1 MIRFG
6 YVTMFLT
13 VFPGAPLFVVLT
25 NTLEMHLDV
34 QCSLE
39 AHRRPAAVTVN
50 CALLYLTTDIHAY
63 LPTSFFAADAA
74 TSTAKLWVLLG
85 VEHLVLGIK
94 AAMALG
100 IPDSPPWVDA
110 YYAKLA
116 KTHLISPPPTRS
128 AEVTAVGE
136 ASNNADKQGSFEVE
150 TMECMEQPTVDT
162 KDSGQFDIAPDDQV
176 LFALPPES
184 LSTRTSFVDGTTAIP
199 ATTSSSKENIPST
212 YEKQSLTIQALQI
225 ELAAMQASRDA
236 ALARIRVL
244 ESRASTQDDGSCGF
258 CDGCAP

>member
-13 VFPGAPLFVVLT
+13 VFPGAPFFVVLT

-128 AEVTAVGE
+128 AEATAVGA
-136 ASNNADKQGSFEVE
+136 ASNNEDKQGSFEVE
-150 TMECMEQPTVDT
+150 TMECMEQPT
-162 KDSGQFDIAPDDQV
+162 SLRAAQV
-176 LFALPPES
+176 HKTMAVAGFVMVAL
-184 LSTRTSFVDGTTAIP
+184 
-199 ATTSSSKENIPST
+199 
-212 YEKQSLTIQALQI
+212 
-225 ELAAMQASRDA
+225 
-236 ALARIRVL
+236 RVL
-244 ESRASTQDDGSCGF
+244 SSVSSAKPPCVKLAISHNMQQDSTLGTF
-258 CDGCAP
+258 AWKWVV

>member
-13 VFPGAPLFVVLT
+13 VFPGAPFFVVLT

-128 AEVTAVGE
+128 AEATAVGA
-136 ASNNADKQGSFEVE
+136 ASNNEDKQGSFEVE
-150 TMECMEQPTVDT
+150 TMECMEQPTLDLSKMT
-162 KDSGQFDIAPDDQV
+162 SGAMLTMPMLLINMGGEMLYVLDQRLKAQNISGDKSV
-176 LFALPPES
+176 KG
-184 LSTRTSFVDGTTAIP
+184 TFVTG
-199 ATTSSSKENIPST
+199 
-212 YEKQSLTIQALQI
+212 
-225 ELAAMQASRDA
+225 
-236 ALARIRVL
+236 
-244 ESRASTQDDGSCGF
+244 
-258 CDGCAP
+258 